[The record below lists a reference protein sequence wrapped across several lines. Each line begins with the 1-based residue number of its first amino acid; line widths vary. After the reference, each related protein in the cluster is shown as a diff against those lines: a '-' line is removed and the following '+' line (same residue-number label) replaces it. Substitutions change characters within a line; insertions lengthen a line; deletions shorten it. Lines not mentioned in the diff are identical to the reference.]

1 MIIEKFERL
10 VTRLITKIE
19 NKTEIDKNKLVNK
32 LQDKDINKI
41 FKDSNNEILAKN
53 YSDMMLNFAE
63 VYCDLVEPYEDFA
76 RQTTVPLSWPYF
88 KYLKNLKGGNNNILY
103 ADGVHFFVALQGGG
117 KSSISYELITRLLYQ
132 TGKSAYINA
141 DYELPRFDPLTRKY
155 YKYFKY
161 FKLMD
166 FFDMSVKDND
176 PDIQVSQLKMFNRN
190 FDTIVLDE
198 WLTEMNHR
206 MNKTKDYN
214 NIFMALL
221 TMIAHMR
228 HQKMKRIYVL
238 SQIDNTDIQLFS
250 MFKYI
255 HEVEVDLDVTYLDWI
270 KTGSLKRHIKGWW
283 VWTYG
288 VKRNRKKQSTEKVL
302 IKKQYVS
309 ATAEFDYFN
318 TLAQAA
324 KYGALTEDKI
334 KFIKEVKK

>member
-10 VTRLITKIE
+10 VTRLIDKVE
-19 NKTEIDKNKLVNK
+19 NKTETST
-32 LQDKDINKI
+32 NKI
-41 FKDSNNEILAKN
+41 VNNLQEKDLYKINNDSKNEILAKFYN
-53 YSDMMLNFAE
+53 DIILDFTNAYIE
-63 VYCDLVEPYEDFA
+63 LVEPYEDFA

-88 KYLKNLKGGNNNILY
+88 QYLKNSKRGQSNILY

-117 KSSISYELITRLLYQ
+117 KSSISYELITRLLQ
-132 TGKSAYINA
+132 MTGKSAYINA
-141 DYELPRFDPLTRKY
+141 DYELPRYDEVSKKY
-155 YKYFKY
+155 YKYFQY

-166 FFDMSVKDND
+166 FFDMSVKDDD
-176 PDIQVSQLKMFNRN
+176 PNIQVSQLKKFNRN
-190 FDTIVLDE
+190 FETIVLDE

-238 SQIDNTDIQLFS
+238 SQIDNTDIQLLS

-255 HEVEVDLDVTYLDWI
+255 HEVEVDLDVTYFDWVN
-270 KTGSLKRHIKGWW
+270 TGSLKRHIKGWW

-302 IKKQYVS
+302 IKKQYIS
-309 ATAEFDYFN
+309 ATAEFEYFN

-324 KYGALTEDKI
+324 KYNALTEDKI
-334 KFIKEVKK
+334 KFIKEVN

>member
-10 VTRLITKIE
+10 VTRLIDKVE
-19 NKTEIDKNKLVNK
+19 NKTETST
-32 LQDKDINKI
+32 NKI
-41 FKDSNNEILAKN
+41 VNTLQEKDLYKINNDSKNEMLAKFYN
-53 YSDMMLNFAE
+53 DIMLDFTNA
-63 VYCDLVEPYEDFA
+63 YNQLVEPYEDFA

-88 KYLKNLKGGNNNILY
+88 QYLKNSKRGQNNILF

-117 KSSISYELITRLLYQ
+117 KSSISYELITRLIHL

-141 DYELPRFDPLTRKY
+141 DYELPRYDEVSKKY
-155 YKYFKY
+155 YKYFQY

-166 FFDMSVKDND
+166 FFDMSVKDDD
-176 PDIQVSQLKMFNRN
+176 PNIQVSQLKKFNRN

-206 MNKTKDYN
+206 LNKTKDYN

-228 HQKMKRIYVL
+228 HQKIKRIYVL
-238 SQIDNTDIQLFS
+238 SQIDNTDIQLLS

-255 HEVEVDLDVTYLDWI
+255 HEVEVDLDVTYLDWVES
-270 KTGSLKRHIKGWW
+270 GSLKRHIKGWW

-288 VKRNRKKQSTEKVL
+288 VKRNRKKQVNEKELV
-302 IKKQYVS
+302 KKQYIS
-309 ATAEFDYFN
+309 ATAEFEYFN

-324 KYGALTEDKI
+324 KYSALTEDKI
-334 KFIKEVKK
+334 KFIKEVN